1 MRHWFDNI
9 PPIEDFI
16 ARRTWRY
23 IGKAYRASEDTLPKK
38 FLNAWIHA
46 PKKPG
51 RPQVTCRENFVNSL
65 RRILPNEVDE
75 EGGFKG
81 WTKYA
86 KNEQIWDGIVEKFF
100 KELKPSDDGSPKKSE
115 KKSILRKILL
125 VP

>member
-1 MRHWFDNI
+1 MEIHWEGLPGEQRH
-9 PPIEDFI
+9 P
-16 ARRTWRY
+16 
-23 IGKAYRASEDTLPKK
+23 PKK

-51 RPQVTCRENFVNSL
+51 RPQVTCHENFINSL

-86 KNEQIWDGIVEKFF
+86 KNKQIWDGIIEKFF

-115 KKSILRKILL
+115 KKKYPPKDTPGALTNCSTN
-125 VP
+125 P